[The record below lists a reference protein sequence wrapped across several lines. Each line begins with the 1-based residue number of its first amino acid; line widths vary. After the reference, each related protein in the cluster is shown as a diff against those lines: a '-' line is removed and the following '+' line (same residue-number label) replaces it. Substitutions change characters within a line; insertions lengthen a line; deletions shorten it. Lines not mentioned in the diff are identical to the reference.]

1 MDYFNNMVQSI
12 FSSNRLLT
20 KSNKLRV
27 FPKLLASILDASARA
42 VCNKILLLQSTKQQ
56 HYLHYFIS
64 FFANKI

>member
-1 MDYFNNMVQSI
+1 MDYFNNMIQSI
-12 FSSNRLLT
+12 FSSNRL
-20 KSNKLRV
+20 LRV

-42 VCNKILLLQSTKQQ
+42 ICNKILLLQSTKQQ